1 MVMNI
6 GGKPQKLALAVDL
19 QTSDTFLVTKHC
31 SEGTSKDICKPVTAL
46 DTNDA
51 TDIIPTNNSIQR
63 DVTLNNFLYS
73 VIDYKTQFCFPDQ
86 TVPANCVPQMPFLGI
101 TRINTPISG
110 YDGML
115 GLGPKSSF
123 LTNLAA

>member
-31 SEGTSKDICKPVTAL
+31 SEGTSKDICKPATAL

-51 TDIIPTNNSIQR
+51 TDIIPTNNSISK
-63 DVTLNNFLYS
+63 DVKVGDFTYS

-86 TVPANCVPQMPFLGI
+86 TVPANCIPQMPFLGI
-101 TRINTPISG
+101 THITTPITG

-115 GLGPKSSF
+115 GLGPKSNF